1 MSLKLMSAII
11 PISTTVP
18 KPEDASKALNQL
30 LECVQTCQKRFGGKT
45 ELATEFDNCVAAL
58 CLSLE
63 SIFLHGIRTKPYDS
77 QQTSTFKQVSDI
89 VTSSL
94 SINSDHNS
102 FWPFIN
108 KHLTK
113 HEQERYQL
121 LKHIWTDVGR
131 GRAWIRSSLNER
143 SLERNFHTVLS
154 NRELLHVH
162 YEDWALLCD
171 DEKNSMLPNMAAGLA
186 SILFAVSID
195 KPELNSQTTS
205 QKSERLK
212 TPPEPIIEAP
222 IRDLGKD
229 RSKGKQK
236 RKVAKQIIS
245 FDEDDSVLSSSIPST
260 SSSITSDNNSSGSE
274 PHVVAQTMDS
284 SAPLPTLP
292 SDAPPKKEKPT
303 RKLSLE
309 TSGSQE
315 KFPFKPDGT
324 LTPVEHVGVGELT
337 PISVVKDECSE
348 SPDISDD
355 IIEVPT
361 DISAVLIAVE
371 NKSKEEISKL
381 KELLGLVSGE
391 NESLKEQLKKYV
403 GAIQMLRRDDGN
415 LRKALEGL
423 QVEGSH
429 IPDYKMEA
437 KVFEQKLVQ
446 VAEMHAELMDF
457 NVHLQQCLHKKDVTL
472 ERLHKELEELRG
484 PMDALA
490 EDDHCSVSV
499 WIPSAFLTGTGSD
512 VHHVYQ
518 IFLRAGADEWNIY
531 RRYAQFHALHSDL
544 KKLDPTVAAFDFPPK
559 KSIGK
564 KDSSLVENRRKRL
577 QTYLRRILSHWP
589 ELAHCN
595 NRYLLE
601 QHLAFFKDVKS
612 NDDKNVKSS
621 HASRRS
627 IPNTHYSGL

>member
-1 MSLKLMSAII
+1 MSAII
-11 PISTTVP
+11 PITTNVQ
-18 KPEDASKALNQL
+18 KTEDASKVLNQL
-30 LECVQTCQKRFGGKT
+30 LECVQMCQKRFGGKS
-45 ELATEFDNCVAAL
+45 ELATEFDSCVATL

-63 SIFLHGIRTKPYDS
+63 SVFLHGIRTKLHDS

-89 VTSSL
+89 VTSTL

-102 FWPFIN
+102 FWCFIN

-154 NRELLHVH
+154 NRDLLRSH
-162 YEDWALLCD
+162 YEDWALLRD
-171 DEKNSMLPNMAAGLA
+171 DEKNSMLPNMAAGLG

-195 KPELNSQTTS
+195 KPELNSQTTL

-222 IRDLGKD
+222 IRDLCKD
-229 RSKGKQK
+229 RTKK

-274 PHVVAQTMDS
+274 PHVAKQTMDNN
-284 SAPLPTLP
+284 SAALSTLP
-292 SDAPPKKEKPT
+292 GDTPPKKDKPT

-315 KFPFKPDGT
+315 KFSFKPDGT
-324 LTPVEHVGVGELT
+324 LTPVEHSGVGELT
-337 PISVVKDECSE
+337 PVLVGKDECSD
-348 SPDISDD
+348 SPDVSDD

-371 NKSKEEISKL
+371 NKNKEEVSKL
-381 KELLGLVSGE
+381 RDHLDLVNTE
-391 NESLKEQLKKYV
+391 NDSLKEQLKKYV

-423 QVEGSH
+423 QLDGSH
-429 IPDYKMEA
+429 IPDYKTEA

-457 NVHLQQCLHKKDVTL
+457 NVHLQECLHKKDVTL
-472 ERLHKELEELRG
+472 ERLLKELEELRG

-490 EDDHCSVSV
+490 EDDHCSVSI

-518 IFLRAGADEWNIY
+518 IFLRAGSDEWNIY

-544 KKLDPTVAAFDFPPK
+544 KKLDPAVAAFDFPPK

-564 KDSSLVENRRKRL
+564 KDSALVENRRKRL

-601 QHLAFFKDVKS
+601 QHLAFFKDLKT
-612 NDDKNVKSS
+612 NEDKNVKGSQS
-621 HASRRS
+621 SRRS
-627 IPNTHYSGL
+627 IPNTHYAGL